1 MKNKHTIEW
10 NNKAKT
16 VHLKRLIN
24 DTQISDKINRGK
36 KKEREKNTHMEWN
49 RKPAIAEEDNIRILN
64 TILLFLIN
72 LKIEYIGKFLGKY
85 KLCIKNWHTTKK

>member
-36 KKEREKNTHMEWN
+36 KKRERK
-49 RKPAIAEEDNIRILN
+49 K
-64 TILLFLIN
+64 
-72 LKIEYIGKFLGKY
+72 
-85 KLCIKNWHTTKK
+85 HTYGMKQETSYSRRR